1 MDKNITIIDKYY
13 SQWVKELVTRYR
25 QSQIKAAVKVNT
37 EQILFNLS
45 LGKDIAER
53 QEENKYGSKFYATLS
68 RDLKEEIPDVEGL
81 SESNIRYCKR
91 FYLLYCQTI
100 ENLPQFV
107 EDLDSKNLPQLV
119 EKLCSIPWGHHRLI
133 IDRCSDNPQK
143 ALFFVNQTLENGWS
157 RAMLLNWI
165 DTCLYERQGKALTNF
180 SSVLPAPDSDLAQEV
195 TKDPYSFAF
204 AGIRGKYNEKKLK
217 DALLTNIT
225 NFLVEL
231 GSGFSYVGR
240 EYRLQIGEKEKFI
253 DLLFYHLKLRCYVV
267 VEVKIDDFDL
277 PDVGQIGGYI
287 VACNHILKRSDDN
300 PTIGLLIC
308 KKKNGL
314 LAQYSLESSS
324 QPIAISTYELEQF
337 YPVKVEGALPTIEEI
352 ESKLGE

>member
-1 MDKNITIIDKYY
+1 MDKNITIIDKNY
-13 SQWVKELVTRYR
+13 SQWVKELVVRYR

-91 FYLLYCQTI
+91 FYLLYCHAI
-100 ENLPQFV
+100 E
-107 EDLDSKNLPQLV
+107 NLPQLV

-165 DTCLYERQGKALTNF
+165 DTCLYERQGKSLTNF
-180 SSVLPAPDSDLAQEV
+180 SSVLPAPDSDSAQ
-195 TKDPYSFAF
+195 S
-204 AGIRGKYNEKKLK
+204 
-217 DALLTNIT
+217 
-225 NFLVEL
+225 
-231 GSGFSYVGR
+231 
-240 EYRLQIGEKEKFI
+240 
-253 DLLFYHLKLRCYVV
+253 
-267 VEVKIDDFDL
+267 
-277 PDVGQIGGYI
+277 
-287 VACNHILKRSDDN
+287 
-300 PTIGLLIC
+300 
-308 KKKNGL
+308 
-314 LAQYSLESSS
+314 AQY
-324 QPIAISTYELEQF
+324 EL
-337 YPVKVEGALPTIEEI
+337 
-352 ESKLGE
+352 